1 MTQQP
6 DKPGSKA
13 KGQAAKPSKIK
24 KKPEPKGKAPR
35 KAPKKPDIKGP
46 RTREKKILKE
56 TNPKGRPSKFTPE
69 VTDKILLTLRAGNYI
84 ETSAAFAGV
93 SKETLYAWLK
103 QGAAEEVG
111 PYRDF
116 SDAVEEALAIGEITD
131 VQRVGNAAKDDWR
144 AAAWRLERRH
154 SKRWGRKE
162 HIEVTKP
169 KLEEMSDEEIIAILK
184 SGAAEGTE

>member
-6 DKPGSKA
+6 EKPGSKA
-13 KGQAAKPSKIK
+13 KGQAAKPSKNK
-24 KKPEPKGKAPR
+24 KKPEPKAQAPR
-35 KAPKKPDIKGP
+35 KTPKKPDIKGP

-56 TNPKGRPSKFTPE
+56 TNPKGRPTKFVPE
-69 VTDKILLTLRAGNYI
+69 TIDRILLALKGGNYI
-84 ETSAAFAGV
+84 ETAAAFAGV
-93 SKETLYAWLK
+93 NKTTLYEWLK
-103 QGAAEEVG
+103 LGAAEEEG

-116 SDAVEEALAIGEITD
+116 SNAVEESIAIGEATD
-131 VQRVGNAAKDDWR
+131 VQRVGNAGKDDWR

-169 KLEEMSDEEIIAILK
+169 KLEEMSDEEIIAILA